1 MLKKRMPSLLLVLLM
16 LLSTTVVMMPI
27 PTASAVGGED
37 LSFVPLG
44 FETHYDIGEDFDV
57 GFTIINPS
65 VDLNYEASW
74 RVCKHITGAGVTGGV
89 DYSDWIDGD
98 CLEVFVMDPMS
109 GNDAVI
115 GGDYIVPSGVA
126 NGYLLA
132 ATVPGSLS
140 FDDGSGGTTD
150 VDTLSVGQY
159 VISAML
165 TVSGVTIATANST
178 IFSIG
183 SHAKLYVDLEKSG
196 DILGG
201 MDYSF
206 DWKVRD
212 MHQLGSVGYDFMWE
226 LTDDA
231 DPTTLVHSGTHAIG
245 SAMGGCLWSTY
256 THSCG
261 TYPSYWGWE
270 EGPTITGLTAGDYT
284 LHAWLNRDAAPDGV
298 ATADF
303 THGFTVDTATITG
316 NEAVVVDLD
325 GALLNYAVG
334 EDVPFNVG
342 LSGLYDDPGVTT
354 YELEWRMCK
363 IVDYGFSVNLEFSDW
378 IDGDCTEATVS
389 NNYDSQVVGGPQ
401 TVDNSAANDNIAIS
415 TTEPCTLYNGVDSSS
430 NPQFADYDCLDEG
443 EYVISAMLSV
453 NGITLDSNNTTIFSV
468 DSKSNLHLYFNRS
481 ENIMN
486 GHEFSWWAYIS
497 GNHHHGSVDY
507 NLRWEL
513 YDITDPG
520 VAVVSG
526 SENVGKWRGGNFGGY
541 AWVSG
546 AFGVIPGSSLVPGDY
561 QLDVWIEMLMDGNPG
576 SGAPDYSP
584 NAQASH
590 TFTVIDDVLTGSE
603 TLDVYTYDEHYDLG
617 DDIEFGV
624 DITDMIGSLDTDY
637 SLVWKLCNVIN
648 YNIANDN
655 NGNNHVNSLQSFNQ
669 DRTDWIDRDCNIWG
683 GNGNVYDVDDGS
695 YSDFYHNEVFAL
707 DPVSGQN
714 LPVGDYVVSV
724 VLYVSGAIVT
734 AANSSVFSVGSEAI
748 VDVDLERSGNILADM
763 DYNFDLGADYLH
775 FLNTVDYDIVWVVRN
790 DNTGVPAGSGTF
802 SLGTMTEHE
811 DGLSCNV
818 PAIMMSYGYYTLYAW
833 IERDGIADE
842 STEATFQHT
851 FRVVDPSLNTLASVN
866 IDMSTTQDG
875 WGQATV
881 TASDL
886 DNGQYFTI
894 NWMVKDIM
902 NVMVDSGTDTWIA
915 PPDTHVINLDF
926 DHITN
931 GQYCLTAMLYS
942 GVTLVHSNNE
952 CWLQA
957 STADAD
963 SDGVLDADDMCPY
976 DPVVLNDVNGDGC
989 EDVDDTDGDGMPDDW
1004 ENYWGLDSY
1013 VDDSAGD
1020 LDGDG
1025 LTNLEEYLAE
1035 MNPSSVDGDED
1046 GVLDAVDVCP
1056 NTWGD
1061 GADGCM
1067 IPINLPPI
1075 CDIYFSLET
1084 NGMVVSG
1091 DAAIPA
1097 IPPLVPGGLGPQ
1109 EITVPA
1115 GTYYVIAVCS
1125 DPEGVMVTATIN
1137 GVTLGPLASV
1147 AVGAVINISG
1157 DVEQTVAVTL
1167 TWTDGV
1173 NTITAGIS
1181 VTGSVGP
1188 LNTDADG
1195 DGYTPG
1201 FTGALGMMAL
1211 LGAAVVLRRRR
1222 L

>member
-74 RVCKHITGAGVTGGV
+74 RVCKHITSAGVTGGV

-98 CLEVFVMDPMS
+98 CTEVFVMDPS
-109 GNDAVI
+109 TGSNVAI

-140 FDDGSGGTTD
+140 FDDGSGGTND

-165 TVSGVTIATANST
+165 TVSGVTIATTNST

-270 EGPTITGLTAGDYT
+270 EGPTITGLAAGDYT
-284 LHAWLNRDAAPDGV
+284 LHAWLNRDSAPDEST
-298 ATADF
+298 TADF

-316 NEAVVVDLD
+316 NEKVVVTRGDPAEPAPD
-325 GALLNYAVG
+325 GNYLVG
-334 EDVPFNVG
+334 EEVPFVID
-342 LSGLYDDPGVTT
+342 LSNLYDDPSVTT

-363 IVDYGFSVNLEFSDW
+363 IQDYGFSVNLEFSDW
-378 IDGDCTEATVS
+378 VDGDCTEAMVV
-389 NNYDSQVVGGPQ
+389 NNHDSQAVGDVES
-401 TVDNSAANDNIAIS
+401 VDNSADSDSIFVDI
-415 TTEPCTLYNGVDSSS
+415 TENCELYDGMDSGG
-430 NPQFADYDCLDEG
+430 NPQMTYYDCLDEG
-443 EYVISAMLSV
+443 EYVVSAMLSI
-453 NGITLDSNNTTIFSV
+453 NGIALDSNNSSIFSV
-468 DSKSNLHLYFNRS
+468 DSKSNLNLYFNRS

-486 GHEFSWWAYIS
+486 GHEFAWWAYFS

-507 NLRWEL
+507 DVVWEL
-513 YDITDPG
+513 VDVSDPA
-520 VAVVSG
+520 AVVIAESG
-526 SENVGKWRGGNFGGY
+526 SANLGMWRGSMNGNGY
-541 AWVSG
+541 GYFHPSA
-546 AFGVIPGSSLVPGDY
+546 IPGSSLAPGDY
-561 QLDVWIEMLMDGNPG
+561 ELNVELEMDG
-576 SGAPDYSP
+576 ADDYSP
-584 NAQASH
+584 NADASH
-590 TFTVIDDVLTGSE
+590 TFTVIGDELSGTE
-603 TLDVYTYDEHYDLG
+603 TLDVSINDEHYDLG
-617 DDIEFGV
+617 DDIAFDV
-624 DITDMIGSLDTDY
+624 DITNLITTGNTDY

-648 YNIANDN
+648 YNVANDN
-655 NGNNHVNSLQSFNQ
+655 NGNNHVNNLQSFGH
-669 DRTDWIDRDCNIWG
+669 DRTDWIDRNCNIWG
-683 GNGNVYDVDDGS
+683 GNGDLYDVSETQTTDMYTD
-695 YSDFYHNEVFAL
+695 EVLGL
-707 DPVSGQN
+707 DPVSNTN
-714 LPVGDYVVSV
+714 LQVGDYVISA

-734 AANSSVFSVGSEAI
+734 AANSSVFSVGSGAI

-851 FRVVDPSLNTLASVN
+851 FRVVDPSLNTLASVD

-875 WGQATV
+875 WGQATI

-931 GQYCLTAMLYS
+931 GNYCLTAMLYS

-1035 MNPSSVDGDED
+1035 MNPSSTDGDED

-1056 NTWGD
+1056 ITWGD
-1061 GADGCM
+1061 GVDGCM

-1147 AVGAVINISG
+1147 AVGAVINLTG